1 MKPRKTFGQRLE
13 KVWEDP
19 RALGVKLLQGAID
32 HLRGYSYDFDRN
44 GERRL
49 LERMGT
55 LGARTVFDV
64 GANVGDWT
72 LAAAQLMP
80 EAHIHSFEL
89 SPRTWRTLSQRVS
102 GPRFTVNNCGMGD
115 RDGSIAFKDYGENST
130 VNTILSNATYH
141 DAQQTAVVSEAQ
153 IVTGDR
159 YCEQHG
165 IASIDL
171 LKIDV
176 EGADHLVLAGFERML
191 GARAVR
197 VVQFE
202 YGYTHGDAKFL
213 MRDFH
218 ELFAR
223 HGYAVGRL
231 ERRGVAFGPWHY
243 KMNDFRSGPNYV
255 AVRNDDTAALQA
267 LTRFDQRSKQC

>member
-1 MKPRKTFGQRLE
+1 MSRKPWGVRLRKA
-13 KVWEDP
+13 WDDP

-32 HLRGYSYDFDRN
+32 SLRGYSYDFDRN

-49 LERMGT
+49 LEAMAR
-55 LGARTVFDV
+55 LSPRTVFDV
-64 GANVGDWT
+64 GANVGDWS
-72 LAAAQLMP
+72 LVAAQLMP
-80 EAHIHSFEL
+80 AAHIHCFEL
-89 SPRTWRTLSQRVS
+89 SPRTWRTLSARVQ
-102 GPRFTVNNCGMGD
+102 GERFTVNNCGMGD
-115 RDGSIAFKDYGENST
+115 RDGSIRFKDYGENST

-141 DAQQTAVVSEAQ
+141 DDRHAAVVSEAT
-153 IVTGDR
+153 IVTGDT
-159 YCEQHG
+159 YCRQHG
-165 IASIDL
+165 IDSIDL

-191 GARAVR
+191 GACAIR

-218 ELFAR
+218 EFFAR

-231 ERRGVAFGPWHY
+231 ERSGVAFAPWNY

-255 AVRNDDTAALQA
+255 AARQDDAQALQV
-267 LTRFDQRSKQC
+267 LGRFAP

>member
-1 MKPRKTFGQRLE
+1 MKARKTLGERLQ
-13 KVWEDP
+13 KAWDDP

-49 LERMGT
+49 LERMAA
-55 LGARTVFDV
+55 LRARTVFDV

-72 LAAAQLMP
+72 LAAAQLLP
-80 EAHIHSFEL
+80 DAHIHSFEL

-115 RDGSIAFKDYGENST
+115 RDGTMEFKDYGENST
-130 VNTILSNATYH
+130 VNTLLTEATYH
-141 DAQQTAVVSEAQ
+141 DARQTAVVSKAE
-153 IVTGDR
+153 IVTGDS
-159 YCEQHG
+159 YCARHG
-165 IASIDL
+165 IGQIDL

-176 EGADHLVLAGFERML
+176 EGADHLVLAGFEGML
-191 GARAVR
+191 RAKAVR

-218 ELFAR
+218 ALFAR

-231 ERRGVAFGPWHY
+231 ERRGVAFAPWNY

-255 AVRNDDTAALQA
+255 AVRENDEAARRA
-267 LTRFDQRSKQC
+267 LSDFRR

>member
-1 MKPRKTFGQRLE
+1 MTSRKTFRQRLR
-13 KVWEDP
+13 KAWDDP

-32 HLRGYSYDFDRN
+32 HLRGYSYNFDRN

-49 LERMGT
+49 LESMA
-55 LGARTVFDV
+55 LLNARTVFDV

-102 GPRFTVNNCGMGD
+102 GARFTVNNCGMGD
-115 RDGSIAFKDYGENST
+115 RDGTIEFKDYGENST

-141 DAQQTAVVSEAQ
+141 DARLTAVISQSE
-153 IVTGDR
+153 IVTGDT
-159 YCEQHG
+159 YCARHG
-165 IASIDL
+165 IQNIDL

-176 EGADHLVLAGFERML
+176 EGADHLVLAGFEGML
-191 GARAVR
+191 RAKAIR

-213 MRDFH
+213 MRDFYAFF
-218 ELFAR
+218 ER
-223 HGYAVGRL
+223 HGYTVGRV
-231 ERRGVAFGPWHY
+231 ERRGVAFTPWNY

-255 AVRNDDTAALQA
+255 AVRHDDAAALSA
-267 LTRFDQRSKQC
+267 LARPEP

>member
-1 MKPRKTFGQRLE
+1 MTNRKPLGTRLRKA
-13 KVWEDP
+13 WNDP

-32 HLRGYSYDFDRN
+32 QLRGYSYDFDRN

-49 LERMGT
+49 LEAMAT
-55 LGARTVFDV
+55 LSPRTVFDV
-64 GANVGDWT
+64 GANVGDWS
-72 LAAAQLMP
+72 LVAAQLMP
-80 EAHIHSFEL
+80 TAHIHCFEL
-89 SPRTWRTLSQRVS
+89 SPRTWRTLAARVQ
-102 GPRFTVNNCGMGD
+102 GERFTVNNSGMGD
-115 RDGSIAFKDYGENST
+115 RDGTIEFKDYGENST

-141 DAQQTAVVSEAQ
+141 DHRQTAVVSQAT
-153 IVTGDR
+153 IVTGDT
-159 YCEQHG
+159 YCSEHG
-165 IASIDL
+165 IDAIDL

-176 EGADHLVLAGFERML
+176 EGADHLVLAGFERLL
-191 GARAVR
+191 GAGAIR

-218 ELFAR
+218 EFFAR

-231 ERRGVAFGPWHY
+231 ERRGVVFAPWNY

-255 AVRNDDTAALQA
+255 AVRQDDAQA
-267 LTRFDQRSKQC
+267 LRVLSRFSP